1 MKVYMSTDLEGVAGV
16 EVFTTQSYPTGKYFE
31 ESKHLLTAE
40 VNAAVEGMVEAG
52 VEDILVSDG
61 HGPGAI
67 HFEDLK
73 PPAKL
78 LHGRPCAPRAV
89 LDPIKRTFDVAM
101 IVGQHAMAGVATGT
115 LNHTQSSK
123 AIDYI
128 KLNGK
133 PIGEIAQTALYMG
146 AFGIPLIFLTGDEAA
161 CKEAE
166 EFVPG
171 ITTVAVKQGVARNAA
186 ITLTAIESRR
196 RIKEGSR
203 KAVYRHRESPVA
215 PLEWEGPYVL
225 EKRFF
230 HTDAADAAS
239 GQSDAERVDGQTV
252 RFRGESIQDIVYR

>member
-16 EVFTTQSYPTGKYFE
+16 EVFTAQSYPTGKYYE
-31 ESKHLLTAE
+31 ESRRLLTAE
-40 VNAAVEGMVEAG
+40 VNAAVEGMVEEG
-52 VEDILVSDG
+52 VNDVLVSDD

-67 HFEDLK
+67 LFEDLM
-73 PPAKL
+73 PPARL

-89 LDPIKRTFDVAM
+89 LDPIKKDHDVAM

-133 PIGEIAQTALYMG
+133 PIGEIAQMALYFG

-166 EFVPG
+166 ELIPG
-171 ITTVAVKQGVARNAA
+171 ITTVTVKQGVARNAA
-186 ITLTAIESRR
+186 ITLTATEARR
-196 RIKEGSR
+196 RIKEGAR
-203 KAVYRHRESPVA
+203 KAIRAHRENPVA
-215 PLEWEGPYVL
+215 PLKWDGPFVI

-230 HTDAADAAS
+230 HTDNADAAS
-239 GQSDAERVDGQTV
+239 GQIGAERVDGQTI
-252 RFRGESIQDIVYR
+252 RFCGESIQDIIYR